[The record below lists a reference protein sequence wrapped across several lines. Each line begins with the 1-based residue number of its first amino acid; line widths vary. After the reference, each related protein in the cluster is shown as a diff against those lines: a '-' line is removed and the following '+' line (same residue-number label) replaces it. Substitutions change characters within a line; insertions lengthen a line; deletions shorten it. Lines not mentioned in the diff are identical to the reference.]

1 MREQQTQTTHII
13 LNLDERANRILDV
26 AARLIVRYG
35 YDKTTMDDIA
45 AAATISKSTM
55 YLYWKSKDELFQAL
69 ITRETLQLFD
79 EWLERVQ
86 ADPAGGTLF
95 NIYRQGFLTL
105 LAHPLMTAFYT
116 RDSYVLGNYVRR
128 RGPAVYVRPY
138 LLNRAFVR
146 QLQVAGLIRTD
157 LRDDIINHVLMLIS
171 VGLFSIGELIPQE
184 HSPPFEE
191 VAGALAEMVQRALEP
206 EQPGDPEQGI
216 QALQAYLEQLSI
228 EASE

>member
-35 YDKTTMDDIA
+35 YD
-45 AAATISKSTM
+45 KSTM

-206 EQPGDPEQGI
+206 EQPGVRLHLLGSGNWFPLCAPPG
-216 QALQAYLEQLSI
+216 LCP
-228 EASE
+228 

>member
-1 MREQQTQTTHII
+1 MYEQKVNTTYTI
-13 LNLDERANRILDV
+13 LDLDERANRILDV
-26 AARLIVRYG
+26 ATRLIVRYG

-45 AAATISKSTM
+45 AEANVSKSAT
-55 YLYWKSKDELFQAL
+55 YLYWKSKDELFRAL
-69 ITRETLQLFD
+69 ITRETLQFFD

-105 LAHPLMTAFYT
+105 LAHPLMRAFYT

-128 RGPAVYVRPY
+128 RGPMVYVRPY

-146 QLQVAGLIRTD
+146 QLQAAGLIRTD
-157 LRDDIINHVLMLIS
+157 MRDDVINHVLMLIS
-171 VGLFSIGELIPQE
+171 IGLFSIGELIPQE

-191 VAGALAEMVQRALEP
+191 VADALAEMVQRAMESAH
-206 EQPGDPEQGI
+206 PGDPERGK
-216 QALQAYLEQLSI
+216 QALQAYLEQLSTG
-228 EASE
+228 ASE